1 MLGLA
6 HQTAF
11 GHGQWMEADMATHL
25 ARLNETEDFHGRLV
39 LLIALMTAFLPTLP
53 AAHAQS
59 CAQCPIRAAQQPT
72 ASTSE
77 WTFSKQVNEV
87 HVLFLAMHNRKL
99 ITNLSQ
105 ADISVQDDGKAPAAI
120 VAFRTERELPL
131 RVAMVIDSSSSV
143 TSRFRFE
150 QGAASLFL
158 RQTLQQEN
166 DLAFVMG
173 FDNHPKVTQDFVH
186 DGDLLAQGIAQLH
199 PEGGTALYDAIR
211 MACQKLQQRPEQE
224 MVARL
229 LVVLSDG
236 QNNAGSVSL
245 GGAVDAAQRA
255 EVTIYAVSTNFLSS
269 EFDLAADLG
278 NKNLRRLAEQTGG
291 RVLMPPCAKAMS
303 QAFRKIGQEFRSRY
317 AISYRPA
324 DFVPDG
330 RYRKIKIEAHRT
342 GEKVQIRARKGY
354 YANFGPGTGRESGA
368 ETNFTLASR

>member
-1 MLGLA
+1 
-6 HQTAF
+6 
-11 GHGQWMEADMATHL
+11 MATHL
-25 ARLNETEDFHGRLV
+25 NESEDFDRRLV
-39 LLIALMTAFLPTLP
+39 LLVALMAAFLPTLP

-72 ASTSE
+72 ASASE

-87 HVLFLAMHNRKL
+87 HVLFLAMHSRKPISDL
-99 ITNLSQ
+99 AQ
-105 ADISVQDDGKAPAAI
+105 ADVSVQDDGKAPAAI
-120 VAFRTERELPL
+120 VAFRTEQELPL

-186 DGDLLAQGIAQLH
+186 DGELLAQGIAQLH
-199 PEGGTALYDAIR
+199 PEGGTALYDAVR
-211 MACQKLQQRPEQE
+211 MACQKLRQRPEQE
-224 MVARL
+224 MVARV

-245 GGAVDAAQRA
+245 EGAVDAAQRA
-255 EVTIYAVSTNFLSS
+255 EVTIYAISTNFSS
-269 EFDLAADLG
+269 SQADLAADLG

-291 RVLMPPCAKAMS
+291 RVLMPPCVKAVS
-303 QAFRKIGQEFRSRY
+303 QAFGKIGQELRSRY

-330 RYRKIKIEAHRT
+330 RYRKIKIEAHRR

-354 YANFGPGTGRESGA
+354 YANFGPGKGWESGA
-368 ETNFTLASR
+368 ETNLTLASR